1 MSFWEEP
8 QRNSMA
14 SRFSNSPVI
23 TRLRNSPVVS
33 AAKRWAAGKASP
45 KPLPRD
51 PNPRRFLNTTAVAPS
66 NNSLTPMNGDNLAN
80 GNKMAKFARN
90 ASPRLK
96 KMGEGF
102 LEAIKG
108 AWSALT
114 DSKFRQDYVTFLKSI
129 GLVLVT
135 INLLFA
141 FCLLLYW
148 PIVTFA
154 LSWLPG
160 LLGQL
165 LTLIPLWAFII
176 TRKRTPMA
184 SNRLF
189 LDELEKLSPPRAR
202 ELAQQMNLDEVI
214 NQNWME
220 DVYHDLRT
228 SWHFTKYS
236 LMFLS
241 FSIIPVVG
249 SFITFFG
256 QTWLVADRMGWNLL
270 NVYTISAKKMS
281 YRQQKHWMRARKWR
295 IIGFT
300 LPYVF
305 LASIPF
311 IGPLFLG
318 IAEAATAHIY
328 FHLLS
333 KDTDS
338 LTDKKRPSPGIE
350 FKKAT

>member
-1 MSFWEEP
+1 M
-8 QRNSMA
+8 
-14 SRFSNSPVI
+14 
-23 TRLRNSPVVS
+23 
-33 AAKRWAAGKASP
+33 
-45 KPLPRD
+45 
-51 PNPRRFLNTTAVAPS
+51 NTTTIAPPS
-66 NNSLTPMNGDNLAN
+66 NNSTALNGDSPTNN
-80 GNKMAKFARN
+80 NKVAKFARN

-108 AWSALT
+108 AWSALR
-114 DSKFRQDYVTFLKSI
+114 DAKFRRDYLTFCKSM
-129 GLVLVT
+129 GLTLVA
-135 INLLFA
+135 INSIFALFLLI
-141 FCLLLYW
+141 YW
-148 PIVTFA
+148 PIVAFA

-160 LLGQL
+160 LLGQS
-165 LTLIPLWAFII
+165 LTLIPLWGYII

-189 LDELEKLSPPRAR
+189 LDELEKLSPTRAG
-202 ELAQQMNLDEVI
+202 ELAQQMNVDEVVNI
-214 NQNWME
+214 NWME

-236 LMFLS
+236 LMFLG

-249 SFITFFG
+249 SFITFLG
-256 QTWLVADRMGWNLL
+256 QSWLVADRMGWNLL
-270 NVYTISAKKMS
+270 SVYTISAKKMS

-300 LPYVF
+300 LPYIF

-318 IAEAATAHIY
+318 VAEAATAHIY

-338 LTDKKRPSPGIE
+338 LTDKKRSSLIPGIE